1 LTLRL
6 LESPSW
12 RRATWAPRFNVT
24 AEQQGKVLRQVL
36 TVSFREPNDT
46 EKTLENAKDKALE
59 VYNYIKESPYLIMG
73 VIALVVIAIIGFFM
87 LIQRE
92 DNKKSA

>member
-1 LTLRL
+1 
-6 LESPSW
+6 
-12 RRATWAPRFNVT
+12 
-24 AEQQGKVLRQVL
+24 
-36 TVSFREPNDT
+36 
-46 EKTLENAKDKALE
+46 LENAKDKALE